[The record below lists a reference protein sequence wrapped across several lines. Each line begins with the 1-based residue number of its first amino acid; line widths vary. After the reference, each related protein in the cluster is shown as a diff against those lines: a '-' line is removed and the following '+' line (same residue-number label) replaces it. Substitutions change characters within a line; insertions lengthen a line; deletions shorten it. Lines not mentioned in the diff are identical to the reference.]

1 MPGFGREMGMFLST
15 TVKAILLGL
24 IAVVFGLSRLARAY
38 PSVGWLQ
45 VFRLPERKMSE
56 EEKARRKRAE
66 NRRAGLE
73 IILAGFVLPL
83 VYFGLGVVFF
93 TEPSGLEI
101 VIVGLLSVLF
111 IGGGIWVLARNF

>member
-1 MPGFGREMGMFLST
+1 MFLST

-24 IAVVFGLSRLARAY
+24 IAVAFGLSRLAGGY
-38 PSVGWLQ
+38 PRVGWLQ
-45 VFRLPERKMSE
+45 IFRLPERQMSE

-83 VYFGLGVVFF
+83 VYFGLGIVFF
-93 TEPSGLEI
+93 TQPSTLEI
-101 VIVGLLSVLF
+101 VVVGLLSVLS

>member
-1 MPGFGREMGMFLST
+1 M
-15 TVKAILLGL
+15 
-24 IAVVFGLSRLARAY
+24 AVAFGLNRLARAY

-45 VFRLPERKMSE
+45 VFRLPERQMSE
-56 EEKARRKRAE
+56 AEKARRKRAE

-83 VYFGLGVVFF
+83 VYFGLGMVFF

-101 VIVGLLSVLF
+101 AIVGLLSVLS

>member
-1 MPGFGREMGMFLST
+1 MFLST

-24 IAVVFGLSRLARAY
+24 IAVVFGLSRLARVY
-38 PSVGWLQ
+38 PSVEWLQ
-45 VFRLPERKMSE
+45 VFRLPEREMSE
-56 EEKARRKRAE
+56 EEKARRKRGE

-101 VIVGLLSVLF
+101 AVVGLLSILF
-111 IGGGIWVLARNF
+111 IGGGVW

>member
-1 MPGFGREMGMFLST
+1 MFLST

-38 PSVGWLQ
+38 PSVDWLQ
-45 VFRLPERKMSE
+45 VFRLPERQMSE

-66 NRRAGLE
+66 NRRSGLE
-73 IILAGFVLPL
+73 IMLAGFVLPL

-101 VIVGLLSVLF
+101 VVIGLLSILS
-111 IGGGIWVLARNF
+111 IGGGIWILARNF

>member
-1 MPGFGREMGMFLST
+1 MAMFLSPT
-15 TVKAILLGL
+15 LKAILLGL

-38 PSVGWLQ
+38 PRIGWLQ
-45 VFRLPERKMSE
+45 VFRLPERQMSE
-56 EEKARRKRAE
+56 EERARRKRAE

-83 VYFGLGVVFF
+83 VYFGLGVMFF
-93 TEPSGLEI
+93 TEPSGLE
-101 VIVGLLSVLF
+101 VTIVGLLSVLF

>member
-1 MPGFGREMGMFLST
+1 MFLST

-24 IAVVFGLSRLARAY
+24 IAFVFGLSRLARAY
-38 PSVGWLQ
+38 PNVAWLQ
-45 VFRLPERKMSE
+45 PFRLPKRQMSE
-56 EEKARRKRAE
+56 AEKARRKRAE

-73 IILAGFVLPL
+73 SILVGFVLAL

-101 VIVGLLSVLF
+101 AVVGLLSILF
-111 IGGGIWVLARNF
+111 IGGGVWVLARNF

>member
-1 MPGFGREMGMFLST
+1 MFLST

>member
-1 MPGFGREMGMFLST
+1 MFLST
-15 TVKAILLGL
+15 TLKAVLLGL
-24 IAVVFGLSRLARAY
+24 IAVVFVLSRFARAY
-38 PSVGWLQ
+38 PRVGWLQ
-45 VFRLPERKMSE
+45 VFRLPERQMSE

-83 VYFGLGVVFF
+83 AYFGLGVMFF

-101 VIVGLLSVLF
+101 VVVGVLSVLL

>member
-1 MPGFGREMGMFLST
+1 MFLST

-45 VFRLPERKMSE
+45 LFRLPERQMSD

-73 IILAGFVLPL
+73 IILAGVVLPI

-93 TEPSGLEI
+93 TEPSALEI
-101 VIVGLLSVLF
+101 VVVGLLSVLSV
-111 IGGGIWVLARNF
+111 GGGIWILAKNF